1 MGPEKLR
8 GGVYLIPCPYNTT
21 VDLDNTFLVKDP
33 HRKNKILLDKRCA
46 ACNANFSLTNFFRRY
61 GLIPHQPQE
70 CCGFKACTQL
80 PWYGTKYCR
89 AHIFDYT
96 SLHRYGHWDVKD
108 LQECFTVALSRRW
121 SFDRNYVKVIARTA
135 EVEAGKK
142 PGSDLVILDVEF
154 LPASSQLLEFAIV
167 EKVSGTVLIDT
178 KVKHKNGLTFV
189 SDKRNLFCEW
199 ISYRKACKVFGRKDP
214 CVTGD
219 GPDVDEIAE
228 MLKNAGITHHTII
241 LVWHTSNKDLSLL

>member
-1 MGPEKLR
+1 
-8 GGVYLIPCPYNTT
+8 
-21 VDLDNTFLVKDP
+21 
-33 HRKNKILLDKRCA
+33 
-46 ACNANFSLTNFFRRY
+46 
-61 GLIPHQPQE
+61 
-70 CCGFKACTQL
+70 
-80 PWYGTKYCR
+80 
-89 AHIFDYT
+89 
-96 SLHRYGHWDVKD
+96 
-108 LQECFTVALSRRW
+108 
-121 SFDRNYVKVIARTA
+121 VKVIARTA
-135 EVEAGKK
+135 EVEEGKR

-167 EKVSGTVLIDT
+167 EKVSGKVLIDT

-241 LVWHTSNKDLSLL
+241 LVWHTSNKDLSLLRNFLELAGHYGILPPDENCIRMIPLFRTNLPKVPGRNSFPARLDVLFPLFYPRHELIGMNHRALEDCLQTRLMILAFEVLCKSLEERGRGWQPTMLTKIGQKNLDYWLRKPPISITVQGESLSLES